1 MLTDAINNAYIKIL
15 KEELVPAQGCT
26 EPVALAYCAAVA
38 RKTLGSIPK
47 KCVVQ
52 VSGNIIKNVKSVIV
66 PNTGGLTGISASVSA
81 GIVAGDESAVLEV
94 LKRIPPEKAPLIAQ
108 YMKEADITVRLA
120 CGCPNFYIDIT
131 VFGEN
136 DTARAVISN
145 YHTNIVLVERNGEVL
160 SKAGVVSDESTG
172 LTDRHVL
179 NVADIIEFA
188 DTTDLSQLEFVLK
201 RQIAF
206 NSAISREGLNGNWGA
221 NVGKTLLNSYGSDIR
236 IRAKAAAAAGSDAR
250 MSG

>member
-120 CGCPNFYIDIT
+120 
-131 VFGEN
+131 
-136 DTARAVISN
+136 AVRIS
-145 YHTNIVLVERNGEVL
+145 I
-160 SKAGVVSDESTG
+160 
-172 LTDRHVL
+172 
-179 NVADIIEFA
+179 
-188 DTTDLSQLEFVLK
+188 
-201 RQIAF
+201 
-206 NSAISREGLNGNWGA
+206 
-221 NVGKTLLNSYGSDIR
+221 
-236 IRAKAAAAAGSDAR
+236 
-250 MSG
+250 